1 MKKLFKLGVL
11 LSFAFIFAACK
22 KDSSFFYQNNSEM
35 NLTLQNERQDAGLY
49 FAIGTTL
56 PMNCKGDYHCGPCPG
71 ICVRPGKR
79 PRLEYVYSG
88 VFQDEEEGALRIISI
103 TDNSVKVEFLTDN
116 FTINDMT
123 YIEEDYSLADEVSNA
138 YGYQEIILKQGI
150 YEVDVSW
157 GDFGSAVIDIETN

>member
-1 MKKLFKLGVL
+1 
-11 LSFAFIFAACK
+11 
-22 KDSSFFYQNNSEM
+22 M

-138 YGYQEIILKQGI
+138 YGYQEIIWLSR
-150 YEVDVSW
+150 DN
-157 GDFGSAVIDIETN
+157 IEARNL